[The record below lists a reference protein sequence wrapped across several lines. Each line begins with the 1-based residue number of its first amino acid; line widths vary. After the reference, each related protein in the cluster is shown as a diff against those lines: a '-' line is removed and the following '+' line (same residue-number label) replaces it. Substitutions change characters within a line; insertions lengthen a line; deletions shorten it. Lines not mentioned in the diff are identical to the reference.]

1 MLYSVEEGNKIVIL
15 REGQDE
21 TIQEIEI
28 TEKKLMQ
35 KDEDQ
40 QQLKT
45 NQYKEEELI
54 IVRKDAE
61 KV

>member
-1 MLYSVEEGNKIVIL
+1 
-15 REGQDE
+15 
-21 TIQEIEI
+21 
-28 TEKKLMQ
+28 MQ